1 MVAAVSRWE
10 AIEVAQANGWHGGAE
25 NMKIA
30 EIIGILVIAFVIFRG
45 VYAIADRSIRAQSA
59 LRKAETEQP
68 KKGENNDK
76 S

>member
-1 MVAAVSRWE
+1 
-10 AIEVAQANGWHGGAE
+10 
-25 NMKIA
+25 MKIA